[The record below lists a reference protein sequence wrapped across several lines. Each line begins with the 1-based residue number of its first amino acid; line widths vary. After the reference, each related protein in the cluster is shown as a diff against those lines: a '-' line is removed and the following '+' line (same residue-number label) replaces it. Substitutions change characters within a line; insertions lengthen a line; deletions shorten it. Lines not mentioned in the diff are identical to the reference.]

1 MENWLWNLADYLN
14 LGKGVRDGTPILQK
28 HCQRCH
34 HSDGVAPFSLLTFEE
49 TFNWA
54 DDIREFVSSRRMPP
68 WPITGGLPL
77 KNDISLK
84 PDEIATICKWAE
96 EGCPRGNP
104 QDAPKPVIF
113 KSEEEWDDDNPPDLI
128 LKMPGAFHLA
138 GKGEDHYR
146 SVVFPLGNKEE
157 KYIRKTHFIP
167 GNKKIIHH
175 CLTFFDGTGVM
186 LDAQKRLGKAKPFGL
201 GDEDYGPGYES
212 GMGLGFIPNP
222 AVATRNHDNPGGG
235 LGGWT
240 PGTGMSE
247 NPSGARHL
255 VPPDSAIFLQIHYHR
270 TGKPEVDEDTRFAI
284 WFDKEKPKKYVTGYV
299 ADTSFRLVPKNV
311 DHFKS
316 TGSRVIPVD
325 SQLYL
330 ITPHMHMLG
339 KEFHVWHQPKGSS
352 ERRLLLELRNWDFN
366 WQTRYLLKENFF
378 LEKGSTIHVEAIYD
392 NSSNNPNNPYSPPRP
407 IFLGES
413 TTDEMGFAVLGI
425 LRDNPPDGGKDF
437 LKYLEKLL
445 EAEALKKLL
454 GGTVAP

>member
-1 MENWLWNLADYLN
+1 M
-14 LGKGVRDGTPILQK
+14 RDGTPILQK

-54 DDIREFVSSRRMPP
+54 DDIREFDSSRRMPP

-138 GKGEDHYR
+138 AKGEDHYR

-175 CLTFFDGTGVM
+175 SLTFFDGTGVM

-270 TGKPEVDEDTRFAI
+270 TGKPEVDED
-284 WFDKEKPKKYVTGYV
+284 
-299 ADTSFRLVPKNV
+299 LV
-311 DHFKS
+311 
-316 TGSRVIPVD
+316 
-325 SQLYL
+325 
-330 ITPHMHMLG
+330 
-339 KEFHVWHQPKGSS
+339 
-352 ERRLLLELRNWDFN
+352 LLS
-366 WQTRYLLKENFF
+366 
-378 LEKGSTIHVEAIYD
+378 GSTKRSQR
-392 NSSNNPNNPYSPPRP
+392 N
-407 IFLGES
+407 
-413 TTDEMGFAVLGI
+413 M
-425 LRDNPPDGGKDF
+425 
-437 LKYLEKLL
+437 
-445 EAEALKKLL
+445 
-454 GGTVAP
+454 